1 MSTAREPTDILW
13 KNQVYNPS
21 FKRSVCIIISS
32 ILTICFC
39 FFGLLGLQ
47 SSVNYVDPQTKTYL

>member
-21 FKRSVCIIISS
+21 FKRKVLIFILS
-32 ILTICFC
+32 ILIICVC

-47 SSVNYVDPQTKTYL
+47 SSVNYVDPPTKTYL